1 MVADYHSFRRATMKL
16 RKSLALG
23 AAFCCFCTF
32 SATEEAAAQ
41 IYGQASQ
48 DQTLSSKSGK
58 QRVAA
63 NQVRRNHSFS
73 DLGQAY
79 TDFKNKLHKEYNLDY
94 AVDISYMPQ
103 YGAPSGKKAAIQTII
118 YPSITW
124 QAFNNEYGNMSINAA
139 YNIVKYSGNLAQTV
153 QNRVGMATD
162 FNDYNSPSNTF
173 DELYLSY
180 TLPGKANWLT
190 VALGQFPLYNFD
202 GSPYVANQQVN
213 FVNYALSQNAS
224 STYPTASLGG
234 YIQIAPNSE
243 WSLAVGAQDAT
254 NVDGYSISTA
264 HLGQEHYTTFASLAY
279 TPTFKKLGD
288 GQYSVLLYNQPNVEK
303 QPQTTNGWSLNLNQ
317 NLGEKWAIFARANGV
332 SGNQAT
338 IDQSYVLG
346 VALNNPLDRNP
357 LDQIG
362 FAGAYNKINEEAVGE
377 NLNHSAEK
385 ILEFYWAWG
394 ISKWMTITPDIQF
407 YFDPAEN
414 PKSDHATV
422 VTLRG
427 TIFF

>member
-1 MVADYHSFRRATMKL
+1 MKL

-23 AAFCCFCTF
+23 VALCCLYNLCMIDD
-32 SATEEAAAQ
+32 AAAQ
-41 IYGQASQ
+41 MSGQTSQ
-48 DQTLSSKSGK
+48 SQIKSAKSSK
-58 QRVAA
+58 QRIAA
-63 NQVRRNHSFS
+63 NQERRNHSFTNF
-73 DLGQAY
+73 GQEY
-79 TDFKNKLHKEYNLDY
+79 TDFKNMLQKDYNIDY
-94 AVDISYMPQ
+94 SVDVSYMPQ
-103 YGAPSGKKAAIQTII
+103 YGAPNGKKAAIQTII
-118 YPSITW
+118 YPSVTW

-139 YNIVKYSGNLAQTV
+139 YNIVKYSGTQAQTM
-153 QNRVGMATD
+153 QNRLGTVTD
-162 FNDYNSPSNTF
+162 INDYNTPSNTF

-202 GSPYVANQQVN
+202 GSAYDANQQVN

-243 WSLAVGAQDAT
+243 WALAVGAQDAT
-254 NVDGYSISTA
+254 NIDGYSISTA
-264 HLGQEHYTTFASLAY
+264 HLGQEHYTTFASLSY
-279 TPTFKKLGD
+279 TPTIKNLGA
-288 GQYSVLLYNQPNVEK
+288 GQYSVLLYNQPYVEE
-303 QPQTTNGWSLNLNQ
+303 QQQTTNGWSLNLSQDLN
-317 NLGEKWAIFARANGV
+317 EKWSVFARANGV
-332 SGNQAT
+332 SGDMAE

-346 VALNNPLDRNP
+346 VVLNNPLDRNP

-377 NLNHSAEK
+377 NLSNSAEK
-385 ILEFYWAWG
+385 VLEFYWAWG

-407 YFDPAEN
+407 YFNPAEN

-422 VTLRG
+422 LTLRG
-427 TIFF
+427 TVFF

>member
-1 MVADYHSFRRATMKL
+1 MKL

-23 AAFCCFCTF
+23 AALCCLYNLSTIDD
-32 SATEEAAAQ
+32 AAAQ
-41 IYGQASQ
+41 MNGQTSQ
-48 DQTLSSKSGK
+48 SQIKSAKSSK
-58 QRVAA
+58 QRIAA
-63 NQVRRNHSFS
+63 NQERRNHSFT
-73 DLGQAY
+73 DFGQEY
-79 TDFKNKLHKEYNLDY
+79 TDFKNMLQKDYNIDY
-94 AVDISYMPQ
+94 SVDVSYMPQ
-103 YGAPSGKKAAIQTII
+103 YGAPNGKKAAIQTII
-118 YPSITW
+118 YPSVTW

-139 YNIVKYSGNLAQTV
+139 YNIVKYSGTQAQTM
-153 QNRVGMATD
+153 QNRLGVVTD
-162 FNDYNSPSNTF
+162 INDYNTPSNTF

-202 GSPYVANQQVN
+202 GSAYDANQQVN

-243 WSLAVGAQDAT
+243 WTLAVGAQDAT
-254 NVDGYSISTA
+254 NIDGYSISTA
-264 HLGQEHYTTFASLAY
+264 HLGQEHYTTFASLSY
-279 TPTFKKLGD
+279 TPTIKNMGA
-288 GQYSVLLYNQPNVEK
+288 GQYSVLLYNQPYVEE
-303 QPQTTNGWSLNLNQ
+303 QQQTTNGWSLNLSQDLN
-317 NLGEKWAIFARANGV
+317 EKWSVFARANGV
-332 SGNQAT
+332 SGDMAE

-346 VALNNPLDRNP
+346 VVLNNPLDRNP

-377 NLNHSAEK
+377 NLNNSAEK
-385 ILEFYWAWG
+385 VLELYWAWG

-407 YFDPAEN
+407 YFNPAEN

-422 VTLRG
+422 LTLRG
-427 TIFF
+427 TVFF